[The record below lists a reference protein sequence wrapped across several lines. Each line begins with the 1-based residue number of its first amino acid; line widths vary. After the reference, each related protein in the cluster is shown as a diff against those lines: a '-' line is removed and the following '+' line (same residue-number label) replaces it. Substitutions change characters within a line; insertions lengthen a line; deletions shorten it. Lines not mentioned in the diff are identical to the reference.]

1 MVPFASVIRKKVC
14 FTFFVVCLIAF
25 DTAIV
30 SCLFAGVWILEQLA
44 ILLGIHSW
52 GFFALISQISEIG
65 LITLYVI
72 FVIMSIVLSIV
83 FLRDEIISII
93 KEG

>member
-1 MVPFASVIRKKVC
+1 M
-14 FTFFVVCLIAF
+14 LI
-25 DTAIV
+25 
-30 SCLFAGVWILEQLA
+30 SN
-44 ILLGIHSW
+44 SW